1 MLRDRLVKMGAC
13 EDAVAWVGDRDITA
27 AWAECERA
35 DWMLWLAGRVV
46 ARPLV
51 VLAACACARTAL
63 RYVLA
68 GEDRPRVAI
77 ETAERWARGEATIAE
92 VRSAY
97 ADAAYAAADACAA
110 AAAYA
115 AAYAATYAAAAAYAA
130 TAYAA
135 AYAAADAAAAAA
147 AAVYAA
153 AADAAAAATAA
164 YAATAAAAVY
174 AAAAYAAAART
185 KSLSHSAGLV
195 RKHITAAMI
204 EEGWAKP

>member
-27 AWAECERA
+27 AWAECDRA

-46 ARPLV
+46 ARKTV

-92 VRSAY
+92 VRSA
-97 ADAAYAAADACAA
+97 AAAAAAYAADD
-110 AAAYA
+110 AAYA
-115 AAYAATYAAAAAYAA
+115 AAYAADAAAYAA
-130 TAYAA
+130 DAA

-147 AAVYAA
+147 AYAA
-153 AADAAAAATAA
+153 DYAA
-164 YAATAAAAVY
+164 YAAA
-174 AAAAYAAAART
+174 AAAAYAAADAADGR
-185 KSLSHSAGLV
+185 KVALAQMADLVRGIIVADQVVAGL
-195 RKHITAAMI
+195 
-204 EEGWAKP
+204 EGRND

>member
-1 MLRDRLVKMGAC
+1 MLRDRLIKMGAC

-27 AWAECERA
+27 AWAECQRA

-92 VRSAY
+92 VRSAAAY
-97 ADAAYAAADACAA
+97 VAYAAA
-110 AAAYA
+110 
-115 AAYAATYAAAAAYAA
+115 T
-130 TAYAA
+130 
-135 AYAAADAAAAAA
+135 
-147 AAVYAA
+147 VYAA
-153 AADAAAAATAA
+153 DGRKVALAQMADLVRGIIVADQVA
-164 YAATAAAAVY
+164 
-174 AAAAYAAAART
+174 
-185 KSLSHSAGLV
+185 AGL
-195 RKHITAAMI
+195 
-204 EEGWAKP
+204 EGRND

>member
-27 AWAECERA
+27 AWAECDRA

-97 ADAAYAAADACAA
+97 AVAAYAAADACAA

-115 AAYAATYAAAAAYAA
+115 AAYTATTYTAATC
-130 TAYAA
+130 
-135 AYAAADAAAAAA
+135 
-147 AAVYAA
+147 
-153 AADAAAAATAA
+153 
-164 YAATAAAAVY
+164 
-174 AAAAYAAAART
+174 AYAAAATVYAADGR
-185 KSLSHSAGLV
+185 KVALAQMANLVRGIIVADQVAAGL
-195 RKHITAAMI
+195 
-204 EEGWAKP
+204 EGRND

>member
-46 ARPLV
+46 ARKTV

-63 RYVLA
+63 QYVPT

-92 VRSAY
+92 VRSAANAANAY
-97 ADAAYAAADACAA
+97 AAYAATYAANAYAAYAAAYAA
-110 AAAYA
+110 NAAAYA
-115 AAYAATYAAAAAYAA
+115 AAYAT
-130 TAYAA
+130 YAA
-135 AYAAADAAAAAA
+135 AYAANAVADAANGRKVALAQM
-147 AAVYAA
+147 
-153 AADAAAAATAA
+153 ADFVRAIIVADQVA
-164 YAATAAAAVY
+164 
-174 AAAAYAAAART
+174 
-185 KSLSHSAGLV
+185 AGLE
-195 RKHITAAMI
+195 ASCD
-204 EEGWAKP
+204 